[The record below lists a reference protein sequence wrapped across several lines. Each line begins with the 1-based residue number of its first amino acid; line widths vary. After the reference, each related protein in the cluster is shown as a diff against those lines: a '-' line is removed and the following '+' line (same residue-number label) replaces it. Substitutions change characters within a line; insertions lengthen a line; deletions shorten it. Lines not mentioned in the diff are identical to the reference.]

1 MHIAAAQSM
10 RKIPAMPITS
20 HAESKPEVST
30 SLPISRLPTPEKA
43 PDQAEYVTMTF
54 EKGVPTSVNG
64 KKMKVADV
72 IRELNNTS
80 PMVKTVIKTKYSGM
94 IP

>member
-43 PDQAEYVTMTF
+43 PDAMDIIAVSYTHLLPQCVEGMRRVT
-54 EKGVPTSVNG
+54 
-64 KKMKVADV
+64 
-72 IRELNNTS
+72 
-80 PMVKTVIKTKYSGM
+80 
-94 IP
+94 

>member
-43 PDQAEYVTMTF
+43 PDAMDIIEFILPQCVEGMPRVTQGCT
-54 EKGVPTSVNG
+54 
-64 KKMKVADV
+64 
-72 IRELNNTS
+72 
-80 PMVKTVIKTKYSGM
+80 PMVLNT
-94 IP
+94 